1 MYSENVTLNVLK
13 MFCRGTEWTKTD
25 QDVVGGFL
33 TGSQGGKD
41 HELGFEYVET
51 EVSLEELG
59 ENETAQYMGLETEVY
74 SRDIHV

>member
-1 MYSENVTLNVLK
+1 MYSENVALNVLK

-33 TGSQGGKD
+33 TRSQGGKD

-51 EVSLEELG
+51 EVSLEELV
-59 ENETAQYMGLETEVY
+59 ENERDSSVHGSGIRGLL
-74 SRDIHV
+74 

>member
-1 MYSENVTLNVLK
+1 MYSENVALNVLK

-51 EVSLEELG
+51 EVFWK
-59 ENETAQYMGLETEVY
+59 NW
-74 SRDIHV
+74 